1 MVQLFIGS
9 CTGKLRVL
17 SLSFVLLFL
26 CGSFSLH
33 SVQAAGLKDI
43 YQQAQEND
51 PTFQSASFQKKV
63 IEEGRK
69 QAIANYLPTLAASA
83 DYTDTSQ
90 DIISS
95 DNEVFGS
102 GQSDFTTT
110 AYKVTLTQ
118 PIFRWDSIVGLKQS
132 KAENLRAAA
141 EYALAEQSLILRVA
155 DLYLQALA
163 AQDLVNLAMAELA
176 STEKLFELVSNR
188 LEMGLVPIT
197 DMYDA
202 KARLAATQ
210 AKTIEA
216 QNHLD
221 DALQALEEVTS
232 KPVNKL
238 APLQKEISLAEPAPV
253 DLDLWIGQ
261 ALEQNTAIERQKHE
275 VEVAHQEVRRQQSG
289 HYPTLDVVGRFHDV
303 DTDGTL
309 FGGGSEVQT
318 TDIML
323 QLNVPLYQGGYVNS
337 RVREAKYQLGSAR
350 QELTKQRRFVRRQA
364 RSAYLGVNSDLT
376 RIDSFHQSVLSY
388 QLALEAKQEG
398 FKSGLYTSMTVLDAE
413 RDLTLVSLEHAQA
426 RYDYIFN
433 SLKLKQAVGTLNS
446 QDIIALDQ
454 WFIE

>member
-33 SVQAAGLKDI
+33 SAHAASLKDI

-51 PTFQSASFQKKV
+51 PTFLSASFQKKV

-110 AYKVTLTQ
+110 AYKLTLTQ

-176 STEKLFELVSNR
+176 STEKLYQYPAHPYTRALLSAIPHPDPELP
-188 LEMGLVPIT
+188 PIKI
-197 DMYDA
+197 DI
-202 KARLAATQ
+202 LPGELPSATEPPPGCRFHTRCPRAQ
-210 AKTIEA
+210 ANCSRETP
-216 QNHLD
+216 D
-221 DALQALEEVTS
+221 LQEIDSGHQVACHYPHLEETG
-232 KPVNKL
+232 
-238 APLQKEISLAEPAPV
+238 
-253 DLDLWIGQ
+253 D
-261 ALEQNTAIERQKHE
+261 ER
-275 VEVAHQEVRRQQSG
+275 
-289 HYPTLDVVGRFHDV
+289 
-303 DTDGTL
+303 
-309 FGGGSEVQT
+309 
-318 TDIML
+318 
-323 QLNVPLYQGGYVNS
+323 
-337 RVREAKYQLGSAR
+337 
-350 QELTKQRRFVRRQA
+350 
-364 RSAYLGVNSDLT
+364 
-376 RIDSFHQSVLSY
+376 
-388 QLALEAKQEG
+388 
-398 FKSGLYTSMTVLDAE
+398 
-413 RDLTLVSLEHAQA
+413 
-426 RYDYIFN
+426 
-433 SLKLKQAVGTLNS
+433 
-446 QDIIALDQ
+446 
-454 WFIE
+454 